1 MSFPPEL
8 DAVTAAPHHHRLAL
22 ETDSVRVL
30 ETRVEP
36 GQTVPLHTHR
46 WGGVL
51 YILSWSDFI
60 RRDETGQVVLDSRTA
75 GLTFEPGA
83 AIASGPL
90 AEHTLENVGD
100 KPLHVIA
107 FELKT

>member
-1 MSFPPEL
+1 MSFSPEL

-22 ETDSVRVL
+22 ETESVRVL

-36 GQTVPLHTHR
+36 GETVPLHTHR

-51 YILSWSDFI
+51 YVLSWSNFV
-60 RRDETGQVVLDSRTA
+60 RRDETGRVVLDSRTA
-75 GLTFEPGA
+75 GLAFGPGD
-83 AIASGPL
+83 AIVSSPL

-100 KPLHVIA
+100 KSLHVIA